1 MRGNDFLEK
10 MGLIDP
16 AYVEAADTA
25 TKKKKIFW
33 MQWGA
38 IAACFAVIVVA
49 ATMLFPHDEPELP
62 SDLPM
67 LSISEN
73 TSGGMGYE
81 GYMAYDISEL
91 VNANPWNEE
100 SEISALLSIKTSCTT
115 MSTILHQERI
125 LIKCGSLSWML
136 LGDWGLIQAT

>member
-25 TKKKKIFW
+25 TNKKKIPW
-33 MQWGA
+33 KQWGA

-91 VNANPWNEE
+91 VNANPWKNPRYPH
-100 SEISALLSIKTSCTT
+100 SLSIKTSCTT

-136 LGDWGLIQAT
+136 LGDWDLIQAT

>member
-1 MRGNDFLEK
+1 MKGNDFLEK

-25 TKKKKIFW
+25 TNKKKISW

-38 IAACFAVIVVA
+38 IAACFAIIVVA
-49 ATMLFPHDEPELP
+49 ATMLFPHDEPELS

-73 TSGGMGYE
+73 TSGEMGYE
-81 GYMAYDISEL
+81 GYMAYDISGTRKR
-91 VNANPWNEE
+91 E
-100 SEISALLSIKTSCTT
+100 SLE
-115 MSTILHQERI
+115 
-125 LIKCGSLSWML
+125 
-136 LGDWGLIQAT
+136 